1 MPLFLG
7 NTKLSGDPINN
18 VSSETLFGTGSPA
31 DGHTIG
37 SDTTYY
43 GVVAENNLG
52 QDELLM
58 SFPHVYLPSGISSG
72 WTIAVTIDGYTHTG
86 TSNQSGGLGGVF
98 AGSNNI
104 GVIIGGTAADGTLSA
119 TEASNLRELGVADSS
134 VTIGNNLTN
143 LRWFTAD
150 QIESM
155 TVTTTGAG
163 ATTTEYF
170 LNKVVIKGDL
180 EIDGAGSLDLSGV
193 AVDAVPVINATQDG
207 FDASNISS
215 DGTNATI
222 TGDLSVDIKSGDAN
236 IATLHVDSTDKRV
249 GVGLVNPHTAIHSHV
264 DSTTGDN
271 YIQFTNDTTTSAST
285 RGAYIGL
292 DADENFVINNQETGK
307 GVRLNN
313 LSGTGTRGIGV
324 TADGDIVEHNDLD
337 LSSLSTG
344 SIPGVNAAKTSLVDS
359 GMTYAQNLITI
370 PHDLTVGVGVQGGTT
385 PIGLGNF
392 TIPAGTGLFPT
403 LEDEIIFTNAPG
415 GARYN
420 PSDLGALDASVANP
434 FLTADGLQIGLYP
447 SSTNLATLGT
457 RLGIP
462 TTAGTHTPNGGRVAL
477 TQAAN
482 GATLVWRPSSVTIT
496 SIGVVRF
503 LGTDPNTSIEIGQ
516 YEYGRGTFSNTDA
529 FTLEFLAAAP
539 LNVLG
544 DLEVHGSFI
553 VDGETLDTNPA
564 ELGGTDQVQQGTDR
578 LSMWTGVKADYDTIV
593 TNGDL
598 DPNRLYNIT
607 DDSAAEP
614 GDRINFANLA
624 NNTIPAV
631 NTAGDAFTD
640 SSITQAISAGLET
653 TTTIGGHDL
662 IISTANLVNSTNEI
676 TPPQAVDT
684 TGSDTARFLLQNAS
698 ATPTNAI
705 HRSTAIDNWIPVS
718 GTVPQE
724 WDRIADATSISNNTL
739 PIANADSTLFVDSA
753 ITQVATGEGG
763 SETVVTIQ
771 GAGEGSSAS
780 LNVNGGTINSSGAVT
795 GTSLSTN
802 TASADITN
810 LAGGSAPS
818 ALIYRAGIVQPI
830 DLGANGQVL
839 AVDTSLNPTSLRWTD
854 LPTAGTVPSSWDDK
868 QNTLS
873 SVSEGEVFDTPTTN
887 FNTDASW
894 YWGLHLGSQTTHL
907 DGEVGLVV
915 TSGFQ
920 EFSEGDPFPS
930 PGGTTI
936 QFWSGTPTGGTDYFV
951 DGGTFPTGPETTGD
965 FYAFYVDA
973 NNWIMLEIGAQ
984 QFHNQI
990 TRRLATV
997 VASRGNIPA
1006 YQTAVQVGRVTS
1018 TWGQSL
1024 GNSLAVDTDLNVTGT
1039 ISGLLNNVNPDGANF
1054 QIWAGTQDQ
1063 FDAQTE
1069 ITDGS
1074 VIYIIRPT
1082 P

>member
-1 MPLFLG
+1 M
-7 NTKLSGDPINN
+7 
-18 VSSETLFGTGSPA
+18 
-31 DGHTIG
+31 
-37 SDTTYY
+37 
-43 GVVAENNLG
+43 
-52 QDELLM
+52 
-58 SFPHVYLPSGISSG
+58 
-72 WTIAVTIDGYTHTG
+72 
-86 TSNQSGGLGGVF
+86 
-98 AGSNNI
+98 
-104 GVIIGGTAADGTLSA
+104 
-119 TEASNLRELGVADSS
+119 
-134 VTIGNNLTN
+134 
-143 LRWFTAD
+143 
-150 QIESM
+150 
-155 TVTTTGAG
+155 
-163 ATTTEYF
+163 
-170 LNKVVIKGDL
+170 
-180 EIDGAGSLDLSGV
+180 
-193 AVDAVPVINATQDG
+193 
-207 FDASNISS
+207 
-215 DGTNATI
+215 
-222 TGDLSVDIKSGDAN
+222 
-236 IATLHVDSTDKRV
+236 
-249 GVGLVNPHTAIHSHV
+249 
-264 DSTTGDN
+264 
-271 YIQFTNDTTTSAST
+271 
-285 RGAYIGL
+285 
-292 DADENFVINNQETGK
+292 
-307 GVRLNN
+307 
-313 LSGTGTRGIGV
+313 
-324 TADGDIVEHNDLD
+324 
-337 LSSLSTG
+337 
-344 SIPGVNAAKTSLVDS
+344 
-359 GMTYAQNLITI
+359 
-370 PHDLTVGVGVQGGTT
+370 
-385 PIGLGNF
+385 
-392 TIPAGTGLFPT
+392 
-403 LEDEIIFTNAPG
+403 
-415 GARYN
+415 
-420 PSDLGALDASVANP
+420 
-434 FLTADGLQIGLYP
+434 
-447 SSTNLATLGT
+447 
-457 RLGIP
+457 
-462 TTAGTHTPNGGRVAL
+462 
-477 TQAAN
+477 
-482 GATLVWRPSSVTIT
+482 GATLVWRPSSITIT

-503 LGTDPNTSIEIGQ
+503 LGTDPNTSIEVGQ
-516 YEYGRGTFSNTDA
+516 YEYGTGTFSNTDA

-544 DLEVHGSFI
+544 DLEVHGDFI
-553 VDGETLDTNPA
+553 VDGESLDTNPA

-578 LSMWTGVKADYDTIV
+578 VSVWTGTKADYDTIV

-598 DPNRLYNIT
+598 DANRLYNII

-640 SSITQAISAGLET
+640 SSITQAINASLET

-662 IISTANLVNSTNEI
+662 IISTASLINSTNEI

-724 WDRIADATSISNNTL
+724 WDRIADATSIANNTL
-739 PIANADSTLFVDSA
+739 PIANADSTLFVDSSISQDVNGNLLLDDSNITTTGTISSPSLPA
-753 ITQVATGEGG
+753 SGTTIADWDNILRIVDGTGLNPDVVTFTGNALGARLVIQDSTGTGDALTLFSGNNSASGMTTDSFALSASTDITLASGGIATGATDTDPLNLIIGTNGRVHTAALDSGTDHSALAANTVPLNNAGQTAFVDSVITQSTATQVDIHDFNVDSVSGDEGNHTEVKVGNNITLETLNDSVTATTVEATNLRTAATAVNPNTLG
-763 SETVVTIQ
+763 SPKGLTVVHGNSIIP
-771 GAGEGSSAS
+771 
-780 LNVNGGTINSSGAVT
+780 VNGGTAGQALVYNS
-795 GTSLSTN
+795 N
-802 TASADITN
+802 
-810 LAGGSAPS
+810 
-818 ALIYRAGIVQPI
+818 
-830 DLGANGQVL
+830 ANGFE
-839 AVDTSLNPTSLRWTD
+839 WTD
-854 LPTAGTVPSSWDDK
+854 LPQSGTVPSSWDDK
-868 QNTLS
+868 QNTLPS
-873 SVSEGEVFDTPTTN
+873 TSEGELFDTPTTN